1 MPHLI
6 DLIKEYQKIKKED
19 LDTRT
24 AFVLEMIEKVI
35 TYPPTEPFT
44 KNDILIIDGYT
55 QQLLKDL
62 RKDKQYLRNVRIS
75 KIWKKR
81 EHLLQLAKTWHE
93 IEKDYIDEIEYHQE
107 IKWLRDERRKLILS
121 MKKDLENND

>member
-1 MPHLI
+1 MKTVPHLI

-35 TYPPTEPFT
+35 TYPPTEQVT
-44 KNDILIIDGYT
+44 SNDILKIDEYT
-55 QQLLKDL
+55 QHLVKDL
-62 RKDKQYLRNVRIS
+62 RKDKEYLRSVRIS

-81 EHLLQLAKTWHE
+81 EHLLQLAKNWHE
-93 IEKDYIDEIEYHQE
+93 IDKDYIDEIEYHQE
-107 IKWLRDERRKLILS
+107 IKWLRDERRKLIQLI
-121 MKKDLENND
+121 KEEK